1 MTKEIKI
8 GNIFIGGNNSIA
20 IQSMTNTKTK
30 DIASTVAQIFAL
42 EKAGCDIVRVA
53 VLDEADALAIREIK
67 SVVKLPVVAD
77 IHFNYNLA
85 LMAIEN
91 GADKIRINPG
101 NIDGEE
107 NLKKIIHCAKMHSI
121 PIRIGVNSG
130 SVNKNYLEKYKE
142 KSTALIKSLLAQVA
156 FFEKNKFD
164 DLVLSVK
171 STNVV
176 ETVDINRKLSK
187 LCSYPLHIGVTE
199 AGPESVGIVKN
210 SIGIGVLLLEGI
222 GDTIRVSLTDN
233 PVKEV
238 YSAKKILR
246 ACGISVS
253 GINFVSC
260 PTCGRCMTDMVP
272 LANEIYERLKFID
285 ASLSVAVMGC
295 AVNGPGEA
303 KDADVGIAFGNNEAI
318 LFKHGRVEKFLP
330 IDNIVNTFVG
340 IVEEMA
346 NAIE

>member
-107 NLKKIIHCAKMHSI
+107 NLKKIK
-121 PIRIGVNSG
+121 
-130 SVNKNYLEKYKE
+130 
-142 KSTALIKSLLAQVA
+142 
-156 FFEKNKFD
+156 
-164 DLVLSVK
+164 
-171 STNVV
+171 
-176 ETVDINRKLSK
+176 
-187 LCSYPLHIGVTE
+187 
-199 AGPESVGIVKN
+199 
-210 SIGIGVLLLEGI
+210 
-222 GDTIRVSLTDN
+222 
-233 PVKEV
+233 
-238 YSAKKILR
+238 
-246 ACGISVS
+246 
-253 GINFVSC
+253 
-260 PTCGRCMTDMVP
+260 
-272 LANEIYERLKFID
+272 
-285 ASLSVAVMGC
+285 
-295 AVNGPGEA
+295 
-303 KDADVGIAFGNNEAI
+303 
-318 LFKHGRVEKFLP
+318 
-330 IDNIVNTFVG
+330 
-340 IVEEMA
+340 
-346 NAIE
+346 